1 MGRGT
6 ARGRSPGA
14 AGHPGGGPGAA
25 GRTVALVAAHREA
38 DLVGDTV
45 RALRGLGGV
54 EDVVVVDDGSDDGTA
69 AVALGAGAT
78 VLRVP
83 RRVGKGRALE
93 GALRRLPPADVWLFA
108 DADLG
113 ATAANLGPVLEAV
126 RSGRAD
132 LAVAVPPPQPGG
144 GFGIVR
150 RFAAGA
156 IRALGGLEV
165 RAPLSGQR
173 AITGAALRACRPLA
187 GGFAVETAM
196 TIEAARRGFRV
207 VEVPVDGLRHR
218 ATGRGL
224 RGFAHRGRQAIDV
237 AGAALRALLR
247 RGLDRG
253 ARGSR

>member
-1 MGRGT
+1 
-6 ARGRSPGA
+6 
-14 AGHPGGGPGAA
+14 
-25 GRTVALVAAHREA
+25 VAAHREA
-38 DLVGDTV
+38 ARVGDTV
-45 RALRGLGGV
+45 RALRRLSGLD
-54 EDVVVVDDGSDDGTA
+54 DVVVVDDGSDDGTA

-113 ATAANLGPVLEAV
+113 TTAASLGPVLEAV

-132 LAVAVPPPQPGG
+132 LAIALPPSQPGG

-173 AITGAALRACRPLA
+173 AITGAALGACRPLA
-187 GGFAVETAM
+187 RGFAVETAM
-196 TIEAARRGFRV
+196 TIDAARQGLRV

-218 ATGRGL
+218 PTGRGL
-224 RGFAHRGRQAIDV
+224 RGFAHRGRQGIDV
-237 AGAALRALLR
+237 AAAALRALLR
-247 RGLDRG
+247 GGLGGG
-253 ARGSR
+253 ARRPR

>member
-1 MGRGT
+1 
-6 ARGRSPGA
+6 
-14 AGHPGGGPGAA
+14 
-25 GRTVALVAAHREA
+25 VALVAAYREA
-38 DLVGDTV
+38 ARVGETV
-45 RALRGLGGV
+45 RALRRLGGL
-54 EDVVVVDDGSDDGTA
+54 DGVVVVDDGSDDATA

-93 GALRRLPPADVWLFA
+93 GALRRLPSADVWLFA

-113 ATAANLGPVLEAV
+113 ATAASLGPVLEAV

-132 LAVAVPPPQPGG
+132 LAIAVPPPQPGG

-150 RFAAGA
+150 RFAARA

-173 AITGAALRACRPLA
+173 AITGAALAACRPLA
-187 GGFAVETAM
+187 PGFAVETAM
-196 TIEAARRGFRV
+196 TIEVARRGFRV
-207 VEVPVDGLRHR
+207 VEVPVDGIRHR

-224 RGFAHRGRQAIDV
+224 RGFAHRGRQGIDV
-237 AGAALRALLR
+237 AAAALRALPRPGR
-247 RGLDRG
+247 R
-253 ARGSR
+253 ASASR